1 MARFAS
7 GRYAISISDRSGQQF
22 PYNEMVREWTG
33 AWVHSSEYE
42 PKQPQISP
50 KPVGADPQG
59 LQRVRPGRTEPAV
72 TQLLP
77 NNPFTTYASGSS
89 YINVNK
95 PNHNLTD
102 SGTYRFR
109 GSPDVSSG
117 AAGYADPQTFDGITG
132 AKIALAAG
140 YTIRTGKWVSGARD
154 TDFTTNWFYFVVDTD
169 TATTGGIEGGGY
181 PVSVGPVT
189 IEA

>member
-7 GRYAISISDRSGQQF
+7 GKYAIAISDRSGMQF
-22 PYNEMVREWTG
+22 PYNEMVKEWTG
-33 AWVHSSEYE
+33 AWVHTSEYE

-50 KPVGADPQG
+50 RPIIADPQG
-59 LQRVRPGRTEPAV
+59 LQRVRPARTAPAV
-72 TQLLP
+72 TQLMP
-77 NNPFTTYASGSS
+77 PDPFTTYGAGSS

-95 PNHNLTD
+95 PNHGLTNG
-102 SGTYRFR
+102 STYRFR
-109 GSPDVSSG
+109 GMPTTGGD
-117 AAGYADPQTFDGITG
+117 YADPQTFDGITG

-154 TDFTTNWFYFVVDTD
+154 TDFTTDWFYFVVDTD
-169 TATTGGIEGGGY
+169 TATTGGIEGGGF

-189 IEA
+189 ILP